1 MKKNLPDRLKIC
13 FISKKLPRG
22 GAAADYGYLWPLCRS
37 LVKRNHEVSVITAD
51 AVKSGTSNVADGV
64 KIHYVES
71 PIIGDPKTALKE
83 AFLDCFEELHLEN
96 PFDLVHNVDDSG
108 YLIALHKKELS
119 FALASDINGI
129 QLDQIFGL
137 LGLAEETLHSFL
149 KTSISVGLRFLA
161 SFFGNDRRLLKAS
174 DGVFVTSKQQKD
186 ILELYYFIASRKSYI
201 IPYGVNAKELGP
213 EPTEQVHPFASLGID
228 QDTKVILSITPL
240 LNIEEIKNLLTALE
254 RVVIKKPRTALVIVG
269 EGPGR
274 FELEEHTLNL
284 ALGSK
289 VHFTGDRTPE
299 EIDSFITACDIY
311 INLQS
316 KSSGFEPT
324 VLEAMAS
331 RKTVVASEVG
341 TSSDLIQNGVD
352 GFLLRPTEIHSLS
365 RLLLEAVSGQIDT
378 ASVGLRAREK
388 ILKTFDTS
396 KMVDETVQAYFAI
409 LKATKRFKK

>member
-13 FISKKLPRG
+13 FTSQKLPRG

-37 LVKRNHEVSVITAD
+37 LVKRNHDVSVITVD
-51 AVKSGTSNVADGV
+51 SVKSGTSITADGV
-64 KIHYVES
+64 NIHYIET
-71 PIIGDPKTALKE
+71 PIIGDPKQAQKE
-83 AFLDCFEELHLEN
+83 AFLDCFEELHLEH
-96 PFDLVHNVDDSG
+96 PFDIVHNVDSSG
-108 YLIALHKKELS
+108 LLIALHKMNLNLS
-119 FALASDINGI
+119 VASDINGI

-137 LGLAEETLHSFL
+137 LGLAEETLPSYL
-149 KTSISVGLRFLA
+149 KTSINVGLRFLA
-161 SFFGNDRRLLKAS
+161 SFFGSDRKLLRAS

-186 ILELYYFIASRKSYI
+186 ILELYYFIASSKTYI

-213 EPTEQVHPFASLGID
+213 ETKGDSHPFQLLGIEPE
-228 QDTKVILSITPL
+228 TKIILTIAPL
-240 LNIEEIKNLLTALE
+240 LHIEEIKNLITALE

-289 VHFTGDRTPE
+289 VYFTGDKTPE
-299 EIDSFITACDIY
+299 EIDEYITACDIY

-341 TSSDLIQNGVD
+341 TSSNLIQNGVD

-378 ASVGLRAREK
+378 RTVGIRARDK
-388 ILKTFDTS
+388 ILKMFDTS
-396 KMVDETVQAYFAI
+396 KMVEETVQAYFAI
-409 LKATKRFKK
+409 LKAGKRYKS